1 MKILRLLALLLIVSS
16 CTMMYDDLSGC
27 QQELR
32 VRFRYDMNMEFADA
46 FAPQVKTL
54 TLYAY
59 SPDGAL
65 AFERTEKVADIVAR
79 GGYMTLDNVAPG
91 HYSLYVWAEG
101 EQRHADSYTYGG
113 PATDGAQSLTSRV
126 TRQTEE
132 LNHDLTPLFHGKLTD
147 ADLSLEGHGVATV
160 TVPLVK
166 NTNIIRVVLQNA
178 SGERLNQTD
187 FSFFIDDDNTFLA
200 YDNAPLPDDSVCYRP
215 WSQYDGVVGDDSK
228 MSAVVAE
235 MTVNRLLTSKHPRLR
250 VRNNLNGKT
259 IFSIPLN
266 DYALLVKGNYNK
278 KMTDQEYLDR
288 QSEYNFVFFI
298 DDNHNWL
305 AASILINSWTVV
317 LHNTDI

>member
-16 CTMMYDDLSGC
+16 CTMMHDDLSGC

-79 GGYMTLDNVAPG
+79 GGYMTLDNVTPG

-126 TRQTEE
+126 NRQTEE

-147 ADLSLEGHGVATV
+147 ADLSLEGPA
-160 TVPLVK
+160 
-166 NTNIIRVVLQNA
+166 
-178 SGERLNQTD
+178 
-187 FSFFIDDDNTFLA
+187 
-200 YDNAPLPDDSVCYRP
+200 
-215 WSQYDGVVGDDSK
+215 
-228 MSAVVAE
+228 
-235 MTVNRLLTSKHPRLR
+235 
-250 VRNNLNGKT
+250 
-259 IFSIPLN
+259 
-266 DYALLVKGNYNK
+266 
-278 KMTDQEYLDR
+278 
-288 QSEYNFVFFI
+288 
-298 DDNHNWL
+298 
-305 AASILINSWTVV
+305 
-317 LHNTDI
+317 